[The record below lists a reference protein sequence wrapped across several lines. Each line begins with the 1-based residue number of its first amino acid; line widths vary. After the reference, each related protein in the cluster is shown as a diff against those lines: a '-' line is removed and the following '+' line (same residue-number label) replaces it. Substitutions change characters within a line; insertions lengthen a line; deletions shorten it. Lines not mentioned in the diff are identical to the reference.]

1 MGMRNWR
8 ALTLLVLMAGAF
20 LAGGA
25 ARPLTAATKPAPPN
39 VVLIISD
46 DQAWGDYSFMGHPH
60 VRTPNLDRLASQSLC
75 FTHGYVPSS
84 LCCPSLASI
93 ISGRYPHQHGV
104 TSNDPPIPAG
114 MTQAAFQASD
124 AFRDGREVMNRY
136 MDAVP
141 TIPRLLGTRGYE
153 SLQTGKWWQGEYR
166 RGGFTQGM
174 THGGRHGDEGLKIG
188 RETMQPIFDFIQGAR
203 KENHPFFVWYAPML
217 PHQPHNPPERILAKY
232 RDKAPT
238 LPVAKYWAMCEWFD
252 ETCGQLLDHLDQN
265 GLSDNTVV
273 VFLADNGWIQEPN
286 ADRFAARSKQSQY
299 EGGLRTPL
307 LVRWPGK
314 VKPQRIAQPV
324 LSLDIAPTIFAATGV
339 KAPEGLPGV
348 NLLDEKA
355 RSARKAIF
363 GECFTHNAVD
373 LHEPARSLRWR
384 WAIEGDWKLIVPA
397 AQNEPDGKIEL
408 FNLAADPAETRNLAD
423 QEPERVKRLSGQL
436 DRWWSG
442 KPK

>member
-1 MGMRNWR
+1 MRSWST
-8 ALTLLVLMAGAF
+8 LTVLLVLVGAL

-25 ARPLTAATKPAPPN
+25 ARPLRAAPQSAPPN

-60 VRTPNLDRLASQSLC
+60 IRTPNLDRLAAQSLC
-75 FTHGYVPSS
+75 FTRGYTPSS

-93 ISGRYPHQHGV
+93 ITGRYPHQHGV

-114 MTQAAFQASD
+114 MTNAQFQRSPAFQE
-124 AFRDGREVMNRY
+124 GREVMNRY
-136 MDAVP
+136 MDQVP
-141 TIPRLLGTRGYE
+141 TLPRLLAQKGYE
-153 SLQTGKWWQGEYR
+153 SFQTGKWWQGEYR
-166 RGGFTQGM
+166 RGGFTHGM
-174 THGGRHGDEGLKIG
+174 THGGRHGDDGLKIG
-188 RETMQPIFDFIQGAR
+188 RETMQPIYDFIQGAR

-217 PHQPHNPPERILAKY
+217 PHQPHNPPDRFLEKY

-252 ETCGQLLDHLDQN
+252 ETCGQLLGYLDQN
-265 GLSDNTVV
+265 GLTDNTVV

-286 ADRFAARSKQSQY
+286 ADRFAPRSKQSQY

-314 VKPQRIAQPV
+314 VQPRRVEQPV
-324 LSLDIAPTIFAATGV
+324 LSLDIVPTVCAATGV
-339 KAPEGLPGV
+339 KAPQGLPGV

-355 RSARKAIF
+355 RGARKAIF

-373 LHEPARSLRWR
+373 LHEPASSLRWR

-397 AQNEPDGKIEL
+397 PQNEPDGKIEL
-408 FNLAADPAETRNLAD
+408 YDLARDPAEATNLASS
-423 QEPERVKRLSGQL
+423 EPDRVQRMTKLL
-436 DRWWSG
+436 DAWWNG
-442 KPK
+442 KAK